1 MAYFNSHTRQKQND
15 LIHEVTVSVRNAGA
29 QRFTDRKLNV
39 PSCFLKV
46 SKVGVNLSLPRCNP
60 HRLPSAT
67 GLCKAGK
74 SRYVSYLCLPSL
86 CVTLTLLA
94 RRGRKLYAM
103 EGRTKSSLAAGVDWS
118 TLNAHSI
125 KCSQIFVLFLTKN
138 AAFFILFF
146 LKKRYC

>member
-1 MAYFNSHTRQKQND
+1 M
-15 LIHEVTVSVRNAGA
+15 
-29 QRFTDRKLNV
+29 
-39 PSCFLKV
+39 
-46 SKVGVNLSLPRCNP
+46 NLSLPRCNP
-60 HRLPSAT
+60 HRLPSAA

-103 EGRTKSSLAAGVDWS
+103 EGRTKSSLAAGVDCS

-138 AAFFILFF
+138 AAFFIFIFF
-146 LKKRYC
+146 KETLLLKLSVIIYNFDVRVCNLDRSRKSLSNDTHAHVTRYNK